1 MRTFYVNEAEVQKS
15 LKCPAGFATC
25 PAFDFLK
32 LCPNVRYSMQGP
44 FNVSVFIGPVQNPTA
59 ISLKI
64 QSLCDEC
71 LPREKHHIR
80 PQRER

>member
-1 MRTFYVNEAEVQKS
+1 MRTFYVNGIEVQKS
-15 LKCPAGFATC
+15 LKCPAGFARC

-32 LCPNVRYSMQGP
+32 LCPNVRYSMQSV
-44 FNVSVFIGPVQNPTA
+44 FNVSAFIGSVQNPTA

-71 LPREKHHIR
+71 LPR
-80 PQRER
+80 REH

>member
-32 LCPNVRYSMQGP
+32 LCPNVRYNMQGP
-44 FNVSVFIGPVQNPTA
+44 FNVSVFIGPVQKTTA